1 MIRTIASIA
10 VLLTAV
16 GSARSADLAFTS
28 SEMRTAMRPGGEPH
42 ASTRAPSKS
51 LQRKSPAGLGKIKIT
66 KHAKPDEPP
75 PAKAAISP
83 AGLDLT
89 VKAGASSPAA
99 PSDDEWK
106 TYVNKYMS
114 EVVSLAANA
123 PEVIAAVQEQNAA
136 NAGLSPD
143 QIEAL
148 DRQWRAE
155 RKVNGGPLTHAKM
168 FNPTSQ
174 FLKGFKT
181 AANGPIIEIF
191 IMDDKGLNV
200 AQTEPTSDYM
210 QGDEDKWQKSFGA
223 GPWMTFVDKPEE
235 QDGKKTVQVSTTL
248 VDNDVAIGAMTVSID
263 LGKLPVSL
271 ATSPDHHA
279 IPVTALARDCNEVK
293 ADIDAKIKSK
303 GVTNYVLEIADA
315 PDVKEGK
322 VVGTCGGGAKK
333 IAYRREKPSGT

>member
-1 MIRTIASIA
+1 MFRAIVIIS
-10 VLLTAV
+10 VLFAAV

-28 SEMRTAMRPGGEPH
+28 SAMTTATRPGGEPH
-42 ASTRAPSKS
+42 ASSGAASKS
-51 LQRKSPAGLGKIKIT
+51 LPRKSPAVLGNKVT
-66 KHAKPDEPP
+66 KRAKPDEPP

-83 AGLDLT
+83 AGPDLT
-89 VKAGASSPAA
+89 VKTGASSPAA
-99 PSDDEWK
+99 PADDEWK

-181 AANGPIIEIF
+181 AANGPIAEIF
-191 IMDDKGLNV
+191 IIDNKGLNV
-200 AQTEPTSDYM
+200 AQTDPTSDYM
-210 QGDEDKWQKSFGA
+210 QGDEDKWQKTFGA
-223 GPWMTFVDKPEE
+223 GPWMSFVDKPEE

-271 ATSPDHHA
+271 AVSPDRA
-279 IPVTALARDCNEVK
+279 IPVTALARDCNDVK

-315 PDVKEGK
+315 PDVKGGK
-322 VVGTCGGGAKK
+322 IVGTCGGGAKK
-333 IAYRREKPSGT
+333 IAYRKEKPSGI